1 MCRRLHGAFCLNG
14 YRWKSRRGC
23 LELLRERGD
32 RGACLLPVPVYMQ
45 GHTTCSVAAV
55 NSFFLFPNGHA
66 TEFADDEVF
75 PDEGTTLR
83 KFSCAMGLRPRFMFF
98 VPCIVPTSTQSVLA
112 KLSQAQDHK
121 RTVLYLPTSNMFARY
136 LNKYVYKPWFS
147 LFRTMVKKRV
157 ISLNAWLP
165 FSIAFQTLLAH
176 HGRDLNLVDRL
187 PLLWLLWFPLLDFHD
202 YNYFSKIISY
212 AL

>member
-1 MCRRLHGAFCLNG
+1 LHGAFCLNG

-32 RGACLLPVPVYMQ
+32 RGACLLPVPVYIQ

-136 LNKYVYKPWFS
+136 LNMFTSRDLVFSALWWKSAWFLLMPDC
-147 LFRTMVKKRV
+147 LFQ
-157 ISLNAWLP
+157 LP
-165 FSIAFQTLLAH
+165 FRHCWPIMEET
-176 HGRDLNLVDRL
+176 
-187 PLLWLLWFPLLDFHD
+187 
-202 YNYFSKIISY
+202 
-212 AL
+212 